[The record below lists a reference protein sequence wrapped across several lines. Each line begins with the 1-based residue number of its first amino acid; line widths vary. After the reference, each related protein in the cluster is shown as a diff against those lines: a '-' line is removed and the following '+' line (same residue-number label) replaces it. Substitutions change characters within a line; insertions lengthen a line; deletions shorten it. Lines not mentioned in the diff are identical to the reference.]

1 MDLVLHRSSF
11 FFFTPW
17 TGSFCLLELYT
28 PVVCDS
34 VCVCLSS
41 LSVDSM
47 EESTVKEG
55 LAIALQLYSI
65 MVPVLADT
73 I

>member
-1 MDLVLHRSSF
+1 M
-11 FFFTPW
+11 
-17 TGSFCLLELYT
+17 
-28 PVVCDS
+28 CDS

-47 EESTVKEG
+47 KESIVKEG